1 MNDDMLDRG
10 VREAIEPDAEAVRRL
25 LQKALRPHS
34 RTRSIP
40 RPAVAAAG
48 LVLLLAGAAVLLDRG
63 LQRPPPAPV
72 RMLNVGETIVVKP
85 AAGGIWLV
93 GADGTDAD
101 RLPAGTIIVYRAGE
115 GR

>member
-1 MNDDMLDRG
+1 MNDEMLDRG
-10 VREAIEPDAEAVRRL
+10 VREAIEPDAEAIRRL
-25 LQKALRPHS
+25 LLEALRPD
-34 RTRSIP
+34 RRRRSVP
-40 RPAVAAAG
+40 RPAVVAAG
-48 LVLLLAGAAVLLDRG
+48 FVLLLAGAAVLVDRG
-63 LQRPPPAPV
+63 LRRTPPAPV

-93 GADGTDAD
+93 GAAGTDAD